1 MSENFGNDDLMKK
14 YIQIGWKNEEVTK
27 DKCEFIPAYIISSTL
42 FAGVIFNS
50 IINIEF
56 NNQILLTI
64 GTICLIIAACCSFF
78 AVVTLTAIHGKIRRL
93 YATSKYRFGRFNED
107 LELLQKDQYEQNIK
121 NLNQLKEYNED
132 NLKEDIKLY
141 ARVWFY
147 NSCDKQMIN
156 NNTEPFYAPCKILNY
171 SYLSYYLMC
180 FSYFLYLM
188 LRLIDIYQNYYLYI
202 LTYILFIF
210 TFVVTF
216 ILLHLSR
223 AIYDLE

>member
-1 MSENFGNDDLMKK
+1 MVAF
-14 YIQIGWKNEEVTK
+14 
-27 DKCEFIPAYIISSTL
+27 
-42 FAGVIFNS
+42 
-50 IINIEF
+50 
-56 NNQILLTI
+56 
-64 GTICLIIAACCSFF
+64 
-78 AVVTLTAIHGKIRRL
+78 TAIYGKIRRL

-147 NSCDKQMIN
+147 SSCDKQMIN

-180 FSYFLYLM
+180 FSYFLYL
-188 LRLIDIYQNYYLYI
+188 
-202 LTYILFIF
+202 
-210 TFVVTF
+210 
-216 ILLHLSR
+216 
-223 AIYDLE
+223 